1 MSDRAQRILAPVLIL
16 IILLTAWEGLVTFFQ
31 IEQFLLPKP
40 TAIVSNLVKV
50 VRLVPSEEEA
60 ILKETDE
67 IGTILKNNRLVVTI
81 PNDGTSAIVAE
92 TLGDP
97 WGQFAFLGTDYL
109 LLPGKNLNPILRAAW
124 FTLKEALGGLAMGTI
139 AGVLFA
145 LLTVRWTVAREAL
158 LPFAIAANSMPII
171 AFAPIM
177 NNWFGLDNPF
187 SKMAIVSIMTFF
199 PMMINTAR
207 GLTLVDANS
216 LELMR
221 SYAASETAIL
231 GKLRI
236 PNALPY
242 IFSGL
247 KVSAS
252 LSMIGAIVG
261 EYFGGPRI
269 ALGVFITQ
277 EAALFRFT
285 SAWAAIIIACLIGI
299 TLYLLI
305 VLAERLVMPWH
316 VSFREG

>member
-1 MSDRAQRILAPVLIL
+1 MRERFQRVTAPIFIL
-16 IILLTAWEGLVTFFQ
+16 IILLITWEGLVTLFQ
-31 IEQFLLPKP
+31 VEQFLLPKP
-40 TAIVSNLVKV
+40 TAIVSNLVKI
-50 VRLVPSEEEA
+50 VRLMPQTTAVEEIEADKVGSLLNANQLVVSIPREGAEA
-60 ILKETDE
+60 I
-67 IGTILKNNRLVVTI
+67 IG
-81 PNDGTSAIVAE
+81 E
-92 TLGDP
+92 TLGTL
-97 WGQFAFLGTDYL
+97 WGRISFLGTDYL
-109 LLPGKNLNPILRAAW
+109 FVSGKNLNPILRAAW
-124 FTLKEALGGLAMGTI
+124 FTLKEAMGGLAMGSV

-145 LLTVRWTVAREAL
+145 LLTVRWVMAREAL

-187 SKMAIVSIMTFF
+187 SKMAIVAIMTFF

-216 LELMR
+216 LELMH
-221 SYAASETAIL
+221 SYAASDAAIL
-231 GKLRI
+231 RKLRI

-242 IFSGL
+242 LFSGL

-299 TLYLLI
+299 TLYLII
-305 VLAERLVMPWH
+305 VLVERLSMPWH
-316 VSFREG
+316 VSFRDE